1 MAEKRIDVA
10 QDPAAVRAVLATV
23 PFAGLEGLIAALRWL
38 KDAPHLE
45 KDSGTERHPVSLQV
59 DQAGSH
65 GVVEL
70 RSFSRAASIENFYGE
85 EVNVSYVI
93 GIRGAEGG

>member
-1 MAEKRIDVA
+1 MAEKRIGVA

-23 PFAGLEGLIAALRWL
+23 PFSGLDELIAALRWL

-45 KDSGTERHPVSLQV
+45 KEAGRHPVSIQV
-59 DQAGSH
+59 DQAGSQ

-70 RSFSRAASIENFYGE
+70 FSFSRPPSSANFYGE
-85 EVNVSYVI
+85 EVNVSYMI
-93 GIRGAEGG
+93 GIRGMEAG